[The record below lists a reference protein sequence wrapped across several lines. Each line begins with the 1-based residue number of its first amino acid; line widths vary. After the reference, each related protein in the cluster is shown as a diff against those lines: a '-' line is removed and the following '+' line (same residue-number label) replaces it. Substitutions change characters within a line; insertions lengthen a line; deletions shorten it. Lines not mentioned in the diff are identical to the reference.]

1 MGKYNSPEEIEEF
14 SYSTKQRSK
23 KSLTFGLRPIDW
35 RKSPIDIIHPATVS
49 RIDESREVCMH
60 VLTAKSLAR
69 ALGSIAFISF
79 LLLASAFP
87 SPAQEREKIRVA
99 LSTVSFTFLVNL
111 IARDAGIFKKHGLDV
126 DSILIAGPAQTAA
139 LVADEIDYNSS
150 LVPGV
155 LVAARGLPLTVVMAT
170 TKTPLFYIMAQ
181 PDIKIANLAGK
192 RVAVS
197 RIGSQSHALT
207 RSMIRQI
214 GINPDAVT
222 YIQTGSA
229 ANSFTALAGK
239 SVDAATLSIPY
250 NVLMKQKGF
259 TQLASTA
266 NVGVFPNTGLQVTR
280 TKLEKNRIQVKRM
293 IRAFLDSLKYIANDR
308 ARVSDYIQRTWKL
321 SPEVADQTYKDFL
334 PSLPMDG
341 KISLAAVQEYLDQAH
356 KNNEIAQR
364 VDASAVVDYSAL
376 NEVLNER

>member
-1 MGKYNSPEEIEEF
+1 
-14 SYSTKQRSK
+14 
-23 KSLTFGLRPIDW
+23 
-35 RKSPIDIIHPATVS
+35 
-49 RIDESREVCMH
+49 MH
-60 VLTAKSLAR
+60 VLTDKSLSR
-69 ALGSIAFISF
+69 VLGSIAFISF
-79 LLLASAFP
+79 LLALALP

-111 IARDAGIFKKHGLDV
+111 IATDAGIFKKHGLDV

-139 LVADEIDYNSS
+139 LAADEIDYNSS

-280 TKLEKNRIQVKRM
+280 TKLEKNRTQVKRM
-293 IRAFLDSLKYIANDR
+293 IRAFLDSLKYIANER

-321 SPEVADQTYKDFL
+321 SPEVAEQTYKDFL

-341 KISLAAVQEYLDQAH
+341 KISLTAVQEYLDQAH
-356 KNNEIAQR
+356 KNNEIPQR
-364 VDASAVVDYSAL
+364 VDASAVVDYSVL
-376 NEVLNER
+376 DEVLNER